1 MLELDTITIAVVNT
15 TVAESSSEQR
25 HWLPRPF
32 GERVGVRG
40 CVPALMPFDG
50 PHPCPLPEGEGEIQK
65 ALTLSARRV
74 LVRDLSAQVAGS
86 DVLVVMGDSG
96 SGKSSLLAL
105 ISGTL
110 APAFEASG
118 RIRLDGRDIQSLP
131 TAQRR
136 VGMLF
141 QDDLL
146 FPHMSVLDNLLFALP
161 AEGSRTQRIAQAE
174 AALHSA
180 DLAGYGARWPASL
193 SGGQRAR
200 VSVLRALLAQPRAL
214 LLDEPFSRLDA
225 SLRQRFR
232 GFVFERL
239 RAQGIPALLVT
250 HDPQDVPAG
259 AQVIE
264 LSADL
269 ERA

>member
-1 MLELDTITIAVVNT
+1 MLELDSITIAVVDT
-15 TVAESSSEQR
+15 PV
-25 HWLPRPF
+25 
-32 GERVGVRG
+32 
-40 CVPALMPFDG
+40 
-50 PHPCPLPEGEGEIQK
+50 
-65 ALTLSARRV
+65 RRV
-74 LVRDLSAQVAGS
+74 LVRELSAQVAAGE
-86 DVLVVMGDSG
+86 VLVVMGDSG

-105 ISGTL
+105 VSGTL

-161 AEGSRTQRIAQAE
+161 AAGRHTECTAAGRHTERAVEGSRTQRIAQAE

-232 GFVFERL
+232 AFVFERL
-239 RAQGIPALLVT
+239 HAQGIPALLVT

-259 AQVIE
+259 ARVIT
-264 LSADL
+264 LSAD
-269 ERA
+269 ADHA

>member
-1 MLELDTITIAVVNT
+1 MLELDSITIAVVDT
-15 TVAESSSEQR
+15 T
-25 HWLPRPF
+25 
-32 GERVGVRG
+32 
-40 CVPALMPFDG
+40 
-50 PHPCPLPEGEGEIQK
+50 
-65 ALTLSARRV
+65 ARRV
-74 LVRDLSAQVAGS
+74 LVRALSAQVAAGE
-86 DVLVVMGDSG
+86 VLVVMGDSG

-161 AEGSRTQRIAQAE
+161 VEGSRTQRIAQAE

-180 DLAGYGARWPASL
+180 DLADYGARWPASL
-193 SGGQRAR
+193 SGGQRA
-200 VSVLRALLAQPRAL
+200 P
-214 LLDEPFSRLDA
+214 
-225 SLRQRFR
+225 
-232 GFVFERL
+232 
-239 RAQGIPALLVT
+239 
-250 HDPQDVPAG
+250 
-259 AQVIE
+259 
-264 LSADL
+264 
-269 ERA
+269 

>member
-1 MLELDTITIAVVNT
+1 MLELDSITIAVIDT
-15 TVAESSSEQR
+15 TVAESFSEQR
-25 HWLPRPF
+25 HL
-32 GERVGVRG
+32 
-40 CVPALMPFDG
+40 L
-50 PHPCPLPEGEGEIQK
+50 PLPGGEGETK
-65 ALTLSARRV
+65 KSLTRSACRV
-74 LVRDLSAQVAGS
+74 LIRNLSAQVAPGQ
-86 DVLVVMGDSG
+86 VLVVMGDSG
-96 SGKSSLLAL
+96 SGKSSLLAM

-110 APAFEASG
+110 PAEFRVGG
-118 RIRLDGRDIQSLP
+118 RIRLGGREIQNLP
-131 TAQRR
+131 TVQRR

-161 AEGSRTQRIAQAE
+161 VEGSRTQRIAQAE

-200 VSVLRALLAQPRAL
+200 VSVLRALLAQPQAL

-232 GFVFERL
+232 RFVFERL
-239 RAQGIPALLVT
+239 SAQGIPAVLVT

-259 AQVIE
+259 AQLIE
-264 LSADL
+264 LPA
-269 ERA
+269 EPGGA

>member
-1 MLELDTITIAVVNT
+1 MLELDAITIAVHDT
-15 TVAESSSEQR
+15 TARRELVQN
-25 HWLPRPF
+25 
-32 GERVGVRG
+32 
-40 CVPALMPFDG
+40 
-50 PHPCPLPEGEGEIQK
+50 
-65 ALTLSARRV
+65 LSAHI
-74 LVRDLSAQVAGS
+74 APGE
-86 DVLVVMGDSG
+86 VLVVMGDSG

-110 APAFEASG
+110 APAFETSG
-118 RIRLDGRDIQSLP
+118 RIRLDGRDIGSLP

-161 AEGSRTQRIAQAE
+161 AAGSRMQRIAQAE

-180 DLAGYGARWPASL
+180 DLAGYGGRWPASL

-259 AQVIE
+259 ARVIE

-269 ERA
+269 EHA

>member
-1 MLELDTITIAVVNT
+1 MLELDNIRIAVHDT
-15 TVAESSSEQR
+15 TAS
-25 HWLPRPF
+25 
-32 GERVGVRG
+32 
-40 CVPALMPFDG
+40 
-50 PHPCPLPEGEGEIQK
+50 
-65 ALTLSARRV
+65 RV
-74 LVRDLSAQVAGS
+74 LVQNLSAHIAPGE
-86 DVLVVMGDSG
+86 VLVVMGDSG

-161 AEGSRTQRIAQAE
+161 AAGRHTECTAAGRHTKGSVGGSRMQRIAQAE

-232 GFVFERL
+232 AFVFERL

-250 HDPQDVPAG
+250 HDPQDVPVG
-259 AQVIE
+259 AQVIA
-264 LSADL
+264 LSA
-269 ERA
+269 AASHA

>member
-1 MLELDTITIAVVNT
+1 MLELDGITIAVVET
-15 TVAESSSEQR
+15 T
-25 HWLPRPF
+25 
-32 GERVGVRG
+32 
-40 CVPALMPFDG
+40 
-50 PHPCPLPEGEGEIQK
+50 
-65 ALTLSARRV
+65 TRRV
-74 LVRDLSAQVAGS
+74 LVRDLSANVVGGE
-86 DVLVVMGDSG
+86 VLVVMGDSG

-161 AEGSRTQRIAQAE
+161 AAGRHTERAVEGSRPQRTAQAE

-180 DLAGYGARWPASL
+180 DLADYGARWPASL